1 MNFMATIK
9 RCQGKR
15 TEPFLKGQGSEAVE
29 GKRRGYEIPKK
40 DLIF

>member
-1 MNFMATIK
+1 MATSR

-15 TEPFLKGQGSEAVE
+15 TEQFLEGQESKAVE
-29 GKRRGYEIPKK
+29 GERRGYEIPKK